1 MCINRAWLRPTDVDN
16 LRGEPTKA
24 KTILGWNPQKISY
37 EELIC
42 IMAEHD
48 RRLAK
53 EEAAVKK
60 VLEEV

>member
-1 MCINRAWLRPTDVDN
+1 MHKSCVAPSYRCRQSSGRAYK
-16 LRGEPTKA
+16 G